1 MRKHLLLIIALCL
14 HLAARGQTVPDAID
28 LSWLPQAT
36 QAKALRYWIDD
47 DTGSMQTSDILNGR
61 YTVDASSLI
70 EGLHTIHFQIID
82 SDEKVAAPYS
92 CIFLKMVSHPSV
104 SEASTLRYWFD
115 DGTNVTTCN
124 ANVGTQLLDA
134 SALLDGLH
142 TLHYQVVDTE
152 GNVSYVASG
161 IFLKMQ
167 SGLSSSEASTLRYW
181 LDDDTNVSTCNANV
195 GTQLLD
201 ASALLDGLHTL
212 HYQVVDTEGN
222 ASYVASGIFLK
233 MGKMAETGVVTAKK
247 LIYWFDDEQTTT
259 TLDMLS
265 GIMSLDA
272 SNLLDGLHTV
282 HYMVVCS
289 DGSITSAHSSI
300 FLRMDVDIQST
311 TAHNFR
317 YWFDDETNVTVT
329 EIAQGTQI
337 LDASHLLD
345 GLHTVHYQIVDE
357 NGDVASPYSSIF
369 LKMEKI
375 GAATTT
381 ARSLRYWFDSEATIT
396 TIEIA
401 QGTQMLD
408 ASYLLDG
415 LHTVHYQIVDNSG
428 AVTSPYS
435 SVFLKMAERDETLI
449 TAQSLRYWFD
459 DDKEVKTTS
468 VAGGTQ
474 IIDVTNLLAG
484 LHTLHY
490 QLVDGNGD
498 VSTPMSRIFIKNFD
512 KAITDGD
519 NRITKYQYWLN
530 MNSEA
535 MQTVELD
542 AAANPYTLI
551 ALLPLQK
558 EPIQSSQFHF
568 EVTNNVPTIYAK
580 NTLHV
585 RFYDAQNYFSDGQKQ
600 FVDYSMKQE
609 VEPVGEL
616 QATQTFDKVAEND
629 IRWYTMQVAPG
640 DTTAF
645 RVSQAATVQ
654 VFSPSG
660 KEVFNT
666 SGSASVNWSGIHT
679 WEDGTYYVAVHDVT
693 GSRNTMTL
701 DYMHMDKYDV
711 VDWDVHTVGNG
722 GCSTIT
728 FKGNGFC
735 DLYAVDLYT
744 AAGDSI
750 HSVDISHESDAET
763 AVTFDFSG
771 AELGVYDAVFHFTQE
786 DKRFANIVTVEE
798 AVDIEL
804 ATNVSFP
811 SSFLRGTSTTYTI
824 KITNK
829 GNMTAYNVPIYTYI
843 MNKNKEDGISHIKFE
858 GLGLR
863 GLFDA
868 IDIDSISAAEK
879 QEIEELIEKIG
890 DSHYFQHFRV
900 KDENSQGDSI
910 WVKCGYFFTNI
921 APHEIKTLRLVVT
934 ASEEVIAYISVPEDW
949 SVFSKTKENFLSRAL
964 APSKRANLKD
974 KFCCYHE
981 KIECYL
987 DITSLVA
994 DIVELVAIGVA
1005 PFTEGATL
1013 TVAAKAKWIGCATSS
1028 LSSLST
1034 VSATLF
1040 CDTDKSFMEKL
1051 KEQGTM
1057 NTLSVLATVLSC
1069 QPEEIKALKIGA
1081 KFIKETLKNWKS
1093 LLKGGIKW
1101 GDNASGFFQ
1110 CRSNPQNDSNCPP
1123 DPPGG
1128 GSSIPYTPVDP
1139 NDIYGYLS
1147 DAGSKFMTDEVAK
1160 VNYTIEFEND
1170 TAFAQASAHT
1180 IVIRDTLDSR
1190 YFDLKSFLPTSV
1202 KIGEREAFLDEATD
1216 IKTSGSVTS
1225 FLKTIDMRP
1234 EINAIAQVEGEYRQ
1248 QTGIA
1253 KWTFTSLDPMTMEPT
1268 DDLMQGILPVNYNGT
1283 SGIGEV
1289 MFEVG
1294 VKPNKGDG
1302 TQIPNRAS
1310 IVFDYE
1316 EPILTP
1322 TWTNIVDATA
1332 PESHIANVQMA
1343 TDSTA
1348 TVRIEATDELS
1359 GPWRYDV
1366 YVQYGSG
1373 AWFKAAE
1380 NVPIDTTASVKV
1392 YEGINHGF
1400 YVVVTDSAGNV
1411 EQKNAEREFT
1421 FEVFGSQIDTDTRIE
1436 LAEGWNWMS
1445 HNQEEPL
1452 MVAELQSAGSRM
1464 LGQTEELYEDARFG
1478 WMGDLEEL
1486 LPTQMY
1492 KLQMDGP
1499 LTVQLSGRLFNAGFR
1514 AVPLYEGWNWM
1525 GYPVARTMTP
1535 AEALAKL
1542 EAEEGDMLIG
1552 QDGMATYS
1560 DGQWT
1565 GTLMEMNPGQ
1575 GYMFRS
1581 QSNKNLFLNA
1591 TAQASSR
1598 RANSPRR
1605 SSLPDDWTVNKRKYP
1620 NVMGMIAQ
1628 LWHDDALADSG
1639 EWQLGAFCG
1648 DECRGVAQTVGD
1660 GEPTQTV
1667 LMMNVYG
1674 TGSEPISFRVMNRET
1689 GEVLDAAEQE
1699 SFRADVIGSMQQP
1712 YALHIGEKTG
1722 VRYVTNDTQQTQQ
1735 ATYDLQGRRVE
1746 AGQAAKGIYVVADGK
1761 KNKTQKVVKR

>member
-1 MRKHLLLIIALCL
+1 MAREQTQDRLFYYWFDSDHENLYSGTLSNGQWKQSVDVSHL
-14 HLAARGQTVPDAID
+14 QV
-28 LSWLPQAT
+28 
-36 QAKALRYWIDD
+36 
-47 DTGSMQTSDILNGR
+47 
-61 YTVDASSLI
+61 
-70 EGLHTIHFQIID
+70 GLHTIYLMATGNDGLMSSPVLRQFYKIDKSSDGGLFRCLYYVDGQMFGEREIPACGGILDLDLDVSCLSEGVHRIQLQVMTEAGVVSGIHNGFFLRVGTKQELGQLTCLCYVDGELFSKDKMSAEGGLLNMNLDANSLSEGLHQIQLQIITETGILSGIYNGFFFRVPTQEEYNQFTCLCYVD
-82 SDEKVAAPYS
+82 GELFSQEKISAEGSLLYLDLDVNGLAEGIHRIQLQVITKTGVTSSIYNGVFLRVPTQEEYGQFACMCYIDGEFFSQEKFLVEGGLLNMNFDTNSLSEGLHRIQLQVITESGIISGVYNGFFIRVSTSKELSNYS
-92 CIFLKMVSHPSV
+92 CM
-104 SEASTLRYWFD
+104 
-115 DGTNVTTCN
+115 
-124 ANVGTQLLDA
+124 
-134 SALLDGLH
+134 
-142 TLHYQVVDTE
+142 
-152 GNVSYVASG
+152 YV
-161 IFLKMQ
+161 
-167 SGLSSSEASTLRYW
+167 
-181 LDDDTNVSTCNANV
+181 LDDDTEAHKVSLLASDETCHFDIDMSM
-195 GTQLLD
+195 L
-201 ASALLDGLHTL
+201 SDGLH
-212 HYQVVDTEGN
+212 HI
-222 ASYVASGIFLK
+222 SYFLSSDK
-233 MGKMAETGVVTAKK
+233 GATSSPVTRFFIK
-247 LIYWFDDEQTTT
+247 
-259 TLDMLS
+259 
-265 GIMSLDA
+265 
-272 SNLLDGLHTV
+272 
-282 HYMVVCS
+282 
-289 DGSITSAHSSI
+289 
-300 FLRMDVDIQST
+300 
-311 TAHNFR
+311 
-317 YWFDDETNVTVT
+317 
-329 EIAQGTQI
+329 
-337 LDASHLLD
+337 
-345 GLHTVHYQIVDE
+345 
-357 NGDVASPYSSIF
+357 SPI
-369 LKMEKI
+369 
-375 GAATTT
+375 
-381 ARSLRYWFDSEATIT
+381 
-396 TIEIA
+396 
-401 QGTQMLD
+401 
-408 ASYLLDG
+408 
-415 LHTVHYQIVDNSG
+415 
-428 AVTSPYS
+428 
-435 SVFLKMAERDETLI
+435 
-449 TAQSLRYWFD
+449 
-459 DDKEVKTTS
+459 
-468 VAGGTQ
+468 GGT
-474 IIDVTNLLAG
+474 
-484 LHTLHY
+484 
-490 QLVDGNGD
+490 
-498 VSTPMSRIFIKNFD
+498 
-512 KAITDGD
+512 AIA
-519 NRITKYQYWLN
+519 RYQYWLN
-530 MNSEA
+530 DDAEHMKTVTLPEA
-535 MQTVELD
+535 Q
-542 AAANPYTLI
+542 NPFKLI
-551 ALLPLQK
+551 SLLPIEKVPLR
-558 EPIQSSQFHF
+558 SRLFHF
-568 EVTNNVPTIYAK
+568 EVKDGKPMMYAK
-580 NTLHV
+580 NDIHF
-585 RFYDAQNYFSDGQKQ
+585 RFHDKSGRWVDADKQYVDFS
-600 FVDYSMKQE
+600 VKQE
-609 VEPVGEL
+609 VEPVDEL
-616 QATQTFDKVAEND
+616 QATQTFPKVAEND

-640 DTTAF
+640 DTAAF
-645 RVSQAATVQ
+645 KLSQAATLQ
-654 VFSPSG
+654 VFAPSG
-660 KEVFNT
+660 KEVFKT
-666 SGSASVNWSGIHT
+666 SESASVQWAGIHT

-693 GSRNTMTL
+693 GSRSNMTL
-701 DYMHMDKYDV
+701 DYMHMDKYDI

-728 FKGNGFC
+728 FKGNGFR

-771 AELGVYDAVFHFTQE
+771 AELGVYNAVFHFTQE
-786 DKRFANIVTVEE
+786 DKHFANIVTVEE

-811 SSFLRGTSTTYTI
+811 STFLRGTSTTYTI

-829 GNMTAYNVPIYTYI
+829 GNMTAYNVPIYIYI
-843 MNKNKEDGISHIKFE
+843 PTKSVDDISRLSLKGLDLQPLYDFMDTGYWTEEERREMKEYSDKVG
-858 GLGLR
+858 
-863 GLFDA
+863 
-868 IDIDSISAAEK
+868 
-879 QEIEELIEKIG
+879 EE
-890 DSHYFQHFRV
+890 HYFYIIKMFDNDLRDSVVVRKAYLFVTISPNITKQFTLTLHAQQKVDAYFTIPT
-900 KDENSQGDSI
+900 EWNSLTEKEASGD
-910 WVKCGYFFTNI
+910 
-921 APHEIKTLRLVVT
+921 
-934 ASEEVIAYISVPEDW
+934 
-949 SVFSKTKENFLSRAL
+949 AL
-964 APSKRANLKD
+964 IRRKRIVD
-974 KFCCYHE
+974 KYCCYHDGF
-981 KIECYL
+981 ECALNSFAYTMSWTAIIGL
-987 DITSLVA
+987 AAGQAEVTA
-994 DIVELVAIGVA
+994 GAELAGCISSGISA
-1005 PFTEGATL
+1005 LSNIGATFACDRDRKL
-1013 TVAAKAKWIGCATSS
+1013 WGDKLGFGKIMSWAGTAGGCMTGALKAAKEVK
-1028 LSSLST
+1028 
-1034 VSATLF
+1034 SAI
-1040 CDTDKSFMEKL
+1040 SFGLNQVQMSF
-1051 KEQGTM
+1051 
-1057 NTLSVLATVLSC
+1057 NLADCT
-1069 QPEEIKALKIGA
+1069 KAG
-1081 KFIKETLKNWKS
+1081 KN
-1093 LLKGGIKW
+1093 
-1101 GDNASGFFQ
+1101 
-1110 CRSNPQNDSNCPP
+1110 PNCPP
-1123 DPPGG
+1123 GPQGG
-1128 GSSIPYTPVDP
+1128 GTSTPQPPSDP

-1147 DAGSKFMTDEVAK
+1147 DAGSKFMTDDVAK

-1316 EPILTP
+1316 EPILSP

-1332 PESHIANVQMA
+1332 PESHIADVQMA

-1421 FEVFGSQIDTDTRIE
+1421 FEVFGSQIDTDSRIE

-1581 QSNKNLFLNA
+1581 QSDKNLFLNA

-1598 RANSPRR
+1598 RANSPRH